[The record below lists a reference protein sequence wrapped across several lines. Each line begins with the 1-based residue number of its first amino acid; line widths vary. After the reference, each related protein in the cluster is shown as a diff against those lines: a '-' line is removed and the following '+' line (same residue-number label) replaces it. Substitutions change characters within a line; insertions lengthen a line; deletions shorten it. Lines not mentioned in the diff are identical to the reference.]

1 MLPVPSH
8 DEPLVDRDP
17 THGEPRHGEPVERRR
32 AERLIRVLI
41 AEDHGVVRAGLVQL
55 LLNARDLEV
64 VGAASGGREAVALA
78 TSMRPD
84 VVLMDLAM
92 PGVGGVEATRR
103 ITSKGAGTRVV
114 ILTSFGDDSRV
125 RAAIDAGA
133 VGYVLKDTDGHDL
146 VRAVFAAARGEVP
159 LDPRAAGALI
169 ARSRRPAAA
178 TGMTAREREVLQLL
192 STGLANKAIASR
204 LGISQATVK
213 AHLTRIFRH
222 IGAADRT
229 QAALWAREHLPSQEH
244 AGGVPEN
251 PGVRPMST

>member
-1 MLPVPSH
+1 MIREGVTH
-8 DEPLVDRDP
+8 PLG
-17 THGEPRHGEPVERRR
+17 GEEG
-32 AERLIRVLI
+32 I
-41 AEDHGVVRAGLVQL
+41 
-55 LLNARDLEV
+55 EV
-64 VGAASGGREAVALA
+64 VGAAAGGQEGVEL
-78 TSMRPD
+78 TQSLRPD
-84 VVLMDLAM
+84 IVLMDLAM

-159 LDPRAAGALI
+159 LDPRAAGTLI

-229 QAALWAREHLPSQEH
+229 QAALWAREHLPSEGQ
-244 AGGVPEN
+244 AGSIPGD

>member
-1 MLPVPSH
+1 MAAGGRV
-8 DEPLVDRDP
+8 
-17 THGEPRHGEPVERRR
+17 
-32 AERLIRVLI
+32 RVLVCD
-41 AEDHGVVRAGLVQL
+41 DHPMIREGVTKL
-55 LLNARDLEV
+55 LGGEEGIEV
-64 VGAASGGREAVALA
+64 VGAAAGGQEGVEL
-78 TSMRPD
+78 TQSLRPD
-84 VVLMDLAM
+84 IVLMDLAM

-114 ILTSFGDDSRV
+114 ILTSFGEDSRV
-125 RAAIDAGA
+125 RDAIDAGA

-169 ARSRRPAAA
+169 ARSRRPAAP

-229 QAALWAREHLPSQEH
+229 QAALWAREHLPSEGQ
-244 AGGVPEN
+244 AGSIPGD